1 MMPRISFPS
10 PVSGLGHF
18 NQALMGHSCQA
29 PKRAVVAGHFQRQNR
44 QKCGR
49 FISALTLKI
58 SVKHLHRYFSELQFR
73 RITRNTLA
81 CAALIIGSPL
91 PYAKLIESI
100 DEQPNARPEAK
111 LGGEVL

>member
-1 MMPRISFPS
+1 VCS
-10 PVSGLGHF
+10 
-18 NQALMGHSCQA
+18 
-29 PKRAVVAGHFQRQNR
+29 RAVVAGHFQRQNR

-111 LGGEVL
+111 LGGEVF